1 MAKYEFTVTASPQF
15 LAEQSDPEA
24 NQYLFAYTITVA
36 NTGEV
41 AARLISR
48 HWIITD
54 GDGRVAEVRGEGV
67 VGEQPTLQPGEAFRY
82 TSGYPLETPV
92 GSMRGSYQC
101 VAEDGTA
108 FEVPIPE
115 FVLSMPRVLH

>member
-41 AARLISR
+41 AAKLISR

-54 GDGRVAEVRGEGV
+54 ADGRVAEVRGDGV

-82 TSGYPLETPV
+82 TSGCPLETPV

-108 FEVPIPE
+108 FDVPIPE